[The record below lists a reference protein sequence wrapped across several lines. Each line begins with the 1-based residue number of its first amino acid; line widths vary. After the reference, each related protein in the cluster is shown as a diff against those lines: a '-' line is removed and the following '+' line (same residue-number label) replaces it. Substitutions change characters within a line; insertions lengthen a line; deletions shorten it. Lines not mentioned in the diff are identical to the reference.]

1 MDADAD
7 VWGDEM
13 SLDQALQ
20 IMEQAV
26 MLALKGCATTQDAK
40 AVLIAWDEVKAKL
53 KEQRDGDKSDNTA
66 R

>member
-1 MDADAD
+1 
-7 VWGDEM
+7 M
-13 SLDQALQ
+13 SIDQALQ

-40 AVLIAWDEVKAKL
+40 AVLIAWDTVKPL
-53 KEQRDGDKSDNTA
+53 IKEQEDGDKSDNTI

>member
-1 MDADAD
+1 MNT
-7 VWGDEM
+7 E
-13 SLDQALQ
+13 QAMQ
-20 IMEQAV
+20 IMEQAI
-26 MLALKGCATTQDAK
+26 MLAIKGCATTQDAK

>member
-1 MDADAD
+1 MNT
-7 VWGDEM
+7 E
-13 SLDQALQ
+13 QAMQ
-20 IMEQAV
+20 IMEQAI